1 MHPSVPSSMV
11 VFSFTFRLLCI
22 IFCIITITSYKI
34 SYRPSTGNRNERA
47 VTEWRFR
54 RQHLLNYPYF
64 KSSYDKKHLIN
75 GEVDNTNQADEIKF
89 NEKKFI
95 IPQLMYRQNERGT
108 MSNPAQVLSRHRK
121 TPLPP
126 VVPARQT
133 LISWTHSNQKEENDS
148 NDHYSLP
155 PAKRIKLANSESLPS
170 SVTAD
175 TVKIFLGEHPEFLDS
190 YIQQNVNSNT
200 IEQWMSKK
208 PQKSSQVQQQR
219 KTSASTHSPPPP
231 PLRPSSSS
239 SMPLVSAQKKI
250 VSSSTTKVP
259 LSTNTDAITISPS
272 ELFSQKISSTTT
284 KSMSKLAELTDQR
297 RLLHELTDEVN
308 QNVTKAQILF
318 ELCKS
323 IASTV
328 SADGFNLYLVDES
341 GISLRLFTPEND
353 DEQAA
358 CFVPIPI
365 SMGHCIAGYV
375 AWAKETIR
383 INNITM
389 LDMTKYPDGLYIKD
403 DKVTTVMAHPIANA
417 SGTLLGV
424 VEFYRID
431 STIPFSD
438 EDVELYHSM
447 TRERRL
453 NDFLLAVTKSIF
465 QELVSMDT
473 VMLKIM
479 SYAKKLVN
487 ADRASLFMVDSRTKE
502 LYARIFD
509 IGREEHDILDSAAM
523 SDKDGQ
529 KCSSND
535 ERACIRF
542 PMDKGIAGYVATT
555 GKTLNIIDAYS
566 DNRFNRDIDQ
576 KTGYKTKTLLC
587 MPIMIQGNVIGVVQM
602 INKKNG
608 HFTKSDEESFETF
621 AVYCGLALHHASL
634 YDRIRR
640 SEQKCKVALEVLSY
654 HASCTDEEY
663 ERMKTYTLPD
673 NIPNIERFEYSP
685 WDVVNDMKPLYV
697 VYMFLDLA
705 NMDPLNGNR
714 FDSEC
719 LMRFILTVRKNYR
732 NVPYHNWSH
741 AFSVAHAIYT
751 VIKQTK
757 HQFSPHDC
765 IALFVAC
772 LCHDL
777 DHRGK
782 TNAFMVKSA
791 STLASIYTTSTMER
805 HHFNQ
810 TVTILQTESHNIFKH
825 FSSKE
830 YRQMLDEIRHC
841 ILATDLALF
850 FENRPKLERIVDNN
864 EFDWNNKEHF
874 RRLQSLSMT
883 SADLCAMYKPWHI
896 QQNIVSVIMD
906 EFWEEGDE
914 EKRKGIQPQSLM
926 DRSLAHELPKNQ
938 VNFMKSICIPC
949 YSLIA
954 RVLPEAMPMLSGAKS
969 NLQQWQD
976 LAGEKQQVTHTN
988 LAALSSGSSTDDTS
1002 DSSRTPP
1009 ANNTC
1014 QPASS

>member
-1 MHPSVPSSMV
+1 
-11 VFSFTFRLLCI
+11 
-22 IFCIITITSYKI
+22 
-34 SYRPSTGNRNERA
+34 
-47 VTEWRFR
+47 
-54 RQHLLNYPYF
+54 
-64 KSSYDKKHLIN
+64 
-75 GEVDNTNQADEIKF
+75 
-89 NEKKFI
+89 
-95 IPQLMYRQNERGT
+95 

-126 VVPARQT
+126 VVPPRQT
-133 LISWTHSNQKEENDS
+133 LLSWTNSNQNGRPKTVPHRFGSCWWLVAKRFDDDDDDNYLNYMIEKNDDDN
-148 NDHYSLP
+148 NDHYSSP
-155 PAKRIKLANSESLPS
+155 PVKRIKLVRSSSDHQTLANNNSSSSNNNNNNKGSTKKSTRYRSSAKHGANSESSLPL
-170 SVTAD
+170 VTAD
-175 TVKIFLGEHPEFLDS
+175 TVKHFLGDHPEFLDS

-208 PQKSSQVQQQR
+208 PQKLSQIQQQR
-219 KTSASTHSPPPP
+219 KSSASTHSPPPP
-231 PLRPSSSS
+231 PPRPSSSS
-239 SMPLVSAQKKI
+239 SMPLVSAQKKTI
-250 VSSSTTKVP
+250 SSSTTKVP
-259 LSTNTDAITISPS
+259 LSNNTDATTMSSLGPYS
-272 ELFSQKISSTTT
+272 RPISSTTV
-284 KSMSKLAELTDQR
+284 KSISKLVELTDRR

-308 QNVTKAQILF
+308 QHVTKAQILF
-318 ELCKS
+318 ELCRS
-323 IASTV
+323 IATTV
-328 SADGFNLYLVDES
+328 AADGFNLYLVDES
-341 GISLRLFTPEND
+341 GISMRLFTSEND

-358 CFVPIPI
+358 SVIPIPI
-365 SMGHCIAGYV
+365 GIGHCIAGYV
-375 AWAKETIR
+375 AWSKETIR
-383 INNITM
+383 INNISK
-389 LDMTKYPDGLYIKD
+389 LDMQKYPDGIYIKD
-403 DKVTTVMAHPIANA
+403 DQVTTVMAHPIVNT

-424 VEFYRID
+424 VEFYRIN

-438 EDVELYHSM
+438 EDVEEILKCVNELFTQTYYELYHSM
-447 TRERRL
+447 IRERRL

-509 IGREEHDILDSAAM
+509 IGREENDILESSAV
-523 SDKDGQ
+523 SDKDGH
-529 KCSSND
+529 KSSLQD

-542 PMDKGIAGYVATT
+542 PVDKGIAGYVATT
-555 GKTLNIIDAYS
+555 GKTLNIVDAYS

-602 INKKNG
+602 VNKKNG

-673 NIPNIERFEYSP
+673 NIPNIDRFEYSP

-697 VYMFLDLA
+697 AYMFLDLA
-705 NMDPLNGNR
+705 NMDPLNANR

-751 VIKQTK
+751 VIKQSK
-757 HQFSPHDC
+757 HHFSPNDC

-791 STLASIYTTSTMER
+791 STLASIYSTSTMER

-864 EFDWNNKEHF
+864 AFDWNNKEHF

-883 SADLCAMYKPWHI
+883 SADLCAMYKPWLI
-896 QQNIVSVIMD
+896 QQNIVSIIMD

-914 EKRKGIQPQSLM
+914 EKRQGIQPQSLM

-938 VNFMKSICIPC
+938 VNFMKSICLPC
-949 YSLIA
+949 YALIA
-954 RVLPEAMPMLSGAKS
+954 RVLPETKPMVIGAKS
-969 NLQQWQD
+969 NLQRWQELTD
-976 LAGEKQQVTHTN
+976 EQQQLSRTN
-988 LAALSSGSSTDDTS
+988 LAAISASTSTDDTS

-1009 ANNTC
+1009 ANNTR
-1014 QPASS
+1014 QSSSS